1 MREPPKL
8 SRRGRPAGAVTR
20 VVIETLA
27 GEPLSRR
34 QLASRLSLSYTD
46 AHYAI
51 KRLQERGALAAVG
64 CEWPRPARGSAGS
77 LYAPA
82 PAASEAR
89 NFAALMSWPPCG
101 TVSVGRGE

>member
-1 MREPPKL
+1 MREPPNL
-8 SRRGRPAGAVTR
+8 IRRGRPAGAVTR

-34 QLASRLSLSYTD
+34 QLASRLCLTYTD

-51 KRLQERGALAAVG
+51 DRLQRRGALAEVG
-64 CEWPRPARGSAGS
+64 CEWPRPARGSSGS

-82 PAASEAR
+82 PVEQRSTDLQAVWLRVIS
-89 NFAALMSWPPCG
+89 
-101 TVSVGRGE
+101 T